1 MFDPPV
7 VNYGRMERLRIP
19 NEEGMFSLNT
29 LCILFLCVIL
39 LGLYKRHIDISQSRE
54 RSYILG
60 I

>member
-1 MFDPPV
+1 MSELPV
-7 VNYGRMERLRIP
+7 INHGRMERLRLP
-19 NEEGMFSLNT
+19 EDDGFTLNT
-29 LCILFLCVIL
+29 ACIIFICLVL

>member
-19 NEEGMFSLNT
+19 DEEGMFSLNT
-29 LCILFLCVIL
+29 LCLCVIL